1 VTVNV
6 GWLNYILSYD
16 ESYAQVSKLKSEW
29 EDRCIL
35 GIGFKED
42 AGEKNSRGIEKR
54 LRRRGEA
61 SGGEWRRGEA
71 SEGEERRVEV
81 RGSEWRRGEASG
93 GEGRRVKA
101 REASY
106 NNPNLPTYIS
116 SKPNHPNIPNNLNIP
131 NNPYP

>member
-1 VTVNV
+1 MTVNV

-61 SGGEWRRGEA
+61 SGGE
-71 SEGEERRVEV
+71 
-81 RGSEWRRGEASG
+81 
-93 GEGRRVKA
+93 GRRVKE
-101 REASY
+101 RRGEWR
-106 NNPNLPTYIS
+106 
-116 SKPNHPNIPNNLNIP
+116 
-131 NNPYP
+131 